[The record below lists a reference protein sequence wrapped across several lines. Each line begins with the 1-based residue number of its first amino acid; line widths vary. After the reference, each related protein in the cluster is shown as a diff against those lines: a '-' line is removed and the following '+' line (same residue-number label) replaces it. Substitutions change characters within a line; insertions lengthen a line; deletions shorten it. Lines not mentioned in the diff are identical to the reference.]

1 MKQAFSGEHGAWTEE
16 NFTVGE
22 TYGNGRVLV
31 IERGERQDNDETRV
45 VFQCTETGKTEVFWT
60 GYMSV
65 FWTSDNNRYETAGL
79 SVVGGLIKSNQPDA
93 FWPTRRS
100 RR

>member
-1 MKQAFSGEHGAWTEE
+1 MKQHFSDENGEWTEE

-31 IERGERQDNDETRV
+31 IERGERQGNDETRV

-65 FWTSDNNRYETAGL
+65 FWTSAHNRYETASL
-79 SVVGGLIKSNQPDA
+79 SIVGGRIKSNQPDA
-93 FWPTRRS
+93 FWPTR
-100 RR
+100 

>member
-1 MKQAFSGEHGAWTEE
+1 MKQHFTNENGAWTEE

-31 IERGERQDNDETRV
+31 IERGETQSNDETRV
-45 VFQCTETGKTEVFWT
+45 VFQCTETGKTEVAWT

-79 SVVGGLIKSNQPDA
+79 SVVGGLIKSNQPDV
-93 FWPTRRS
+93 FRPTRTVR
-100 RR
+100 